1 MEILINIFYP
11 MLCVF
16 LPCIIYEIFLVKKEK
31 NISKKHFIGIF
42 IFVFYLYLCID
53 VAGIGTVWQIG
64 THKTI
69 IRMDEINFIPFSSE
83 GILTYIL
90 NVIMFI
96 PLGFLL
102 PLIWKSERK
111 ISNIFKVSLW
121 FSFLIEFCQLFNFRT
136 TDIDDLMMNTLGG
149 ILGFFIWKIWIKIFP
164 NNRSKEYKFFE
175 KEANCLI
182 ILAIMG
188 RFFFYNWNLLINFL

>member
-1 MEILINIFYP
+1 MRTNTGEDVGNPYSLLAGKQTRAATMEISMEAPQKL
-11 MLCVF
+11 
-16 LPCIIYEIFLVKKEK
+16 
-31 NISKKHFIGIF
+31 ISK
-42 IFVFYLYLCID
+42 
-53 VAGIGTVWQIG
+53 
-64 THKTI
+64 TI
-69 IRMDEINFIPFSSE
+69 STSYVT
-83 GILTYIL
+83 LT
-90 NVIMFI
+90 
-96 PLGFLL
+96 
-102 PLIWKSERK
+102 
-111 ISNIFKVSLW
+111 NIFKVSLW